1 MDYYI
6 CFTFMNIQIF
16 IRNNFGVDLLN
27 ICFNYDPNSM
37 KFDERHI
44 GIGTIDGIPTAVIFR
59 TYYP

>member
-1 MDYYI
+1 
-6 CFTFMNIQIF
+6 MNIQIF
-16 IRNNFGVDLLN
+16 IRNNFGVDLLT

-44 GIGTIDGIPTAVIFR
+44 GTGTIDGIPTAVIFR

>member
-1 MDYYI
+1 MDYHI

-16 IRNNFGVDLLN
+16 IRNNFGVDLLT

-44 GIGTIDGIPTAVIFR
+44 GTGTIDGIPTAVIFR